1 MLCGMPRYRFIVAYD
16 GTDFFGWQKQNRP
29 ESESLRTAQEE
40 LEHALIE
47 ILHEPIRLIGASR
60 TDSGVHA
67 RGQVAACTAEME
79 IDPES
84 LLLAVNSALPKDLQV
99 RSVEIVDASFHPIR
113 DCTSKGY
120 RYTLAHGCRDP
131 RRSPLFDRHFVAFTA
146 YELNVELMQRAA
158 KMFEGKHDFAGFTK
172 LNHGRESTVRRVDDC
187 SVHAISDSRIAI
199 DVSGQGFLWNM
210 VRIIAGTLLE
220 VGRGK
225 ISLEEIPALI
235 ASGDRAKAGKT
246 LPPEGLC
253 LEWVSFENHS
263 PNKLAIS
270 K

>member
-1 MLCGMPRYRFIVAYD
+1 MPRYRFIVAYD

-40 LEHALIE
+40 LEHSLIE
-47 ILHEPIRLIGASR
+47 ILHEPIRLVGASR

-84 LLLAVNSALPKDLQV
+84 LLFAVNSALPKDLQV
-99 RSVEIVDASFHPIR
+99 RSVEIVDDSFHPII
-113 DCTSKGY
+113 DCKSKGY
-120 RYTLAHGCRDP
+120 RYTLAYGCRDP
-131 RRSPLFDRHFVAFTA
+131 RKAPLFDRHFVAFTA
-146 YELNVELMQRAA
+146 YELDVELMKRAA
-158 KMFEGKHDFAGFTK
+158 ELFEGTHDFAGFTK

-187 SVHAISDSRIAI
+187 SVHALGDNRIAI
-199 DVSGQGFLWNM
+199 DVAGQGFLWNM
-210 VRIIAGTLLE
+210 VRIISGTLLE
-220 VGRGK
+220 VGREK
-225 ISLEEIPALI
+225 ISPEEIPAII
-235 ASGDRAKAGKT
+235 ASGDRTRAGKT
-246 LPPEGLC
+246 LAPEGLC

>member
-1 MLCGMPRYRFIVAYD
+1 MPRYRFIVAYD

-29 ESESLRTAQEE
+29 EAESLRTAQEE
-40 LEHALIE
+40 LENSLIE
-47 ILHEPIRLIGASR
+47 ILHEPIRLVGASR

-79 IDPES
+79 IDPEN
-84 LLLAVNSALPKDLQV
+84 LLFAVNSALPKDLQV
-99 RSVEIVDASFHPIR
+99 RSVEVVEDSFHPIN

-131 RRSPLFDRHFVAFTA
+131 RRTPLFDRHFVAFTA
-146 YELNVELMQRAA
+146 YELNVALMQNAA
-158 KMFEGKHDFAGFTK
+158 NFFKGKHDFAGFTK

-199 DVSGQGFLWNM
+199 DVAGQGFLWNM
-210 VRIIAGTLLE
+210 VRIMAGTLLE
-220 VGRGK
+220 VGREK
-225 ISLEEIPALI
+225 ISPDEIPAI
-235 ASGDRAKAGKT
+235 IESRDRSRAGKT
-246 LPPEGLC
+246 LPAEGLC
-253 LEWVSFENHS
+253 LEWVSFETHS